1 VKLLLQ
7 PDNHWKQ
14 AVSEVPGRNVSEGL
28 HRRRRLVEPRMYLI
42 VRDWFCCYTEATD
55 ISSFLLRC
63 CCRCCCCCCLLAL
76 WKSTLSRIGKY
87 RAVCAVGGVAVAVAS
102 AATHDAENGH
112 DC

>member
-1 VKLLLQ
+1 
-7 PDNHWKQ
+7 
-14 AVSEVPGRNVSEGL
+14 
-28 HRRRRLVEPRMYLI
+28 MYLI

-55 ISSFLLRC
+55 ISSFLLR
-63 CCRCCCCCCLLAL
+63 CCCLLAL

-87 RAVCAVGGVAVAVAS
+87 RAVCAVGGVAVAVAVAS